1 MRFQLLD
8 IDYVPFHNEPVLRL
22 FGRGE
27 DGKSVCCFVFGFEP
41 YFYVGCS
48 DIERT
53 RSELLERFG
62 GYIRRI
68 EDVER
73 YEPVGYQTKKQ
84 KMLKVYTHLPSDV
97 AKLREELTTIPSI
110 HGIYESDIL
119 FRYRFMLDAGL
130 GGMEWVEVVEVEEG
144 GEGVP
149 DELLEGIQC
158 DRVVVASA
166 IRRYEQHM
174 DAPLRYLAFDIECL
188 PIGGKMPQ
196 PNEAPIIMVSLA
208 FEPAHEGYDSLVLVA
223 RPLENAGNGV
233 LVFDNEEQMLREFV
247 SIVVDYDPDVIMGY
261 NSNGFDFPYLL
272 DRLRHLR
279 KKKGNEQLLLTLGRD
294 RSKEVSY
301 RRFGYMPS
309 VNVVGRIV
317 ADGLSLVRRDFS
329 LKQYTLSN
337 VAHELLDTEKL
348 ELPFSEMESV
358 WQDDARLPEL
368 IAYSRRDAELV
379 MRLVLGLHLLD
390 RYFAIARLSGTLAQ
404 DVLDRGQTVMVEN
417 LLIRAFLEHERVV
430 YPKPRGGD
438 VDERLEKELQG
449 AEVLDPVKGLHE
461 NVLVLDYRSLYPTI
475 IMAYNICYSTLLTE
489 QQAEQLEHIT
499 TPNGAKFV
507 SPSVFRGIVPK
518 ILEHILEERMRTR
531 RQMEGTQTPPEQY
544 RALDARQKALK
555 VLLNSFYGYYGH
567 AMARLYVPE
576 MAAAITSYGRE
587 NILNTRRIVEEEIAR
602 VWADGD
608 VDVDVDV
615 SLDEA
620 SGGRK
625 FELKVVYGDTD
636 SVFVKV
642 IPEDGGDVSLE
653 VLERIGRTIANIVS
667 ERLPDPMELRLDAIA
682 KRALFIA
689 KKRYAL
695 WVFRRRGEEFEDSI
709 VVRGMETVRRDWCEL
724 TSKVVNHVLELV
736 LKEGDV
742 RGAVQLVRK
751 VVQQLKNIDPVHDEH
766 LFEDLILTRRYTK
779 HPDKYQNRQPHITVV
794 EKLRSRGLEK
804 YSIGDRV
811 PFVITAG
818 SGLMVDRA
826 EDPEYVREHHI
837 PLDTEYYIN
846 KQILPPVM
854 RILELFVGKGA
865 LTGMLSSVQHEM
877 RSDARQSTLSDFM

>member
-1 MRFQLLD
+1 MGYIRFQLLD
-8 IDYVPFHNEPVLRL
+8 IDYVPLHNEPVLRL

-41 YFYVGCS
+41 YVYVGGS
-48 DIERT
+48 DIEST

-62 GYIRRI
+62 EYIRRI
-68 EDVER
+68 EVVER
-73 YEPVGYQTKKQ
+73 YEPIGYQTEKQ

-97 AKLREELTTIPSI
+97 AKLREEMAAAPSV
-110 HGIYESDIL
+110 HRIYESDIL
-119 FRYRFMLDAGL
+119 FRYRFMLDVGL
-130 GGMEWVEVVEVEEG
+130 GGMEWVEVEEG
-144 GEGVP
+144 EEAAP
-149 DELLEGIQC
+149 DELLSGIEC
-158 DRVVVASA
+158 ERVVVANG
-166 IRRYEQHM
+166 IKRYERHV

-196 PNEAPIIMVSLA
+196 PHEAPIIMVSMA
-208 FEPAHEGYDSLVLVA
+208 FEPAHEGRENLVLVA
-223 RPLENAGNGV
+223 RHLEDVGKDV
-233 LVFDNEEQMLREFV
+233 LTFDNEEQMLIEFIK
-247 SIVVDYDPDVIMGY
+247 IVRDYDPDVIMGY

-272 DRLRHLR
+272 ERMKHLR
-279 KKKGNEQLLLTLGRD
+279 KENGNEQLLLTLGRD
-294 RSKEVSY
+294 SSKEISY
-301 RRFGYMPS
+301 RKFGYMPS
-309 VNVVGRIV
+309 VNIVGRIV
-317 ADGLSLVRRDFS
+317 VDGLSLVRRDFS

-337 VAHELLDTEKL
+337 VAHELLDIEKL
-348 ELPFSEMESV
+348 ELPFSEMEGV
-358 WQDDARLPEL
+358 WRDDARLPEF

-379 MRLVLGLHLLD
+379 VKLVLGLHMLD
-390 RYFAIARLSGTLAQ
+390 RYFAMGRLSGTLAQ

-430 YPKPRGGD
+430 YPKPRGAD
-438 VDERLEKELQG
+438 VDERLERELQG
-449 AEVLDPVKGLHE
+449 AEVLDPVKGLHD

-518 ILEHILEERMRTR
+518 ILEHILEERMRAR
-531 RQMEGTQTPPEQY
+531 KLMEDAPPDQQ

-587 NILNTRRIVEEEIAR
+587 NILNTRYIVEKEIAR
-602 VWADGD
+602 VWVDGE
-608 VDVDVDV
+608 V
-615 SLDEA
+615 SLEEVPD
-620 SGGRK
+620 GRG

-653 VLERIGRTIANIVS
+653 VLERIGTTIANIVS
-667 ERLPDPMELRLDAIA
+667 EKLPNPMELRLDAIA

-695 WVFRRRGEEFEDSI
+695 WVFRRRGEEFEDDI

-724 TSKVVNHVLELV
+724 TSKVVNQVLELV
-736 LKEGDV
+736 LKGGDV
-742 RGAVQLVRK
+742 KGAVQLVRE
-751 VVQQLKNIDPVHDEH
+751 VIRQLKNIDPVHDEQ

-779 HPDKYQNRQPHITVV
+779 HPEKYQNRQPHITVV
-794 EKLRSRGLEK
+794 EKLRERGLEK

-818 SGLMVDRA
+818 NGLMVDRA
-826 EDPEYVREHHI
+826 EDPEYVREHNI

-854 RILELFVGKGA
+854 RILELFVGKGS
-865 LTGMLSSVQHEM
+865 LTGMLSTVRHEM
-877 RSDARQSTLSDFM
+877 RSDAKQSTLGDFV